1 MLVRE
6 KNYGIDAL
14 RILSMF
20 MVVGLHIF
28 NAGGVLDA
36 TERLIEES
44 FTGLDAS
51 LPLFA
56 DRVLVTSVGCIWT
69 SFW

>member
-28 NAGGVLDA
+28 NSGGVLDA
-36 TERLIEES
+36 TERFSSRCEV
-44 FTGLDAS
+44 GW
-51 LPLFA
+51 LFQNA
-56 DRVLVTSVGCIWT
+56 IFVR
-69 SFW
+69 